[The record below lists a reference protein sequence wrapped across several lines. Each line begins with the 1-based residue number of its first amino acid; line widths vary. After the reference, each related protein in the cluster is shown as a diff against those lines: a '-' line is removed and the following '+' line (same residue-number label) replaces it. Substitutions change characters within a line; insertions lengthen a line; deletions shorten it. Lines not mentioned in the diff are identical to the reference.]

1 MSDSIINNERK
12 NAVNDSTA
20 AIVDLVYWIT
30 GDKPKHNAGVFE
42 AILEVRTRYRT
53 MSAQLELLRGAIAG
67 GADMKTEGSRLLK
80 ATESH
85 E

>member
-1 MSDSIINNERK
+1 MDISIINNERK
-12 NAVNDSTA
+12 NAVNDSNT

-30 GDKPKHNAGVFE
+30 GDKPRHDAGVFE

-67 GADMKTEGSRLLK
+67 GVDMKTEGPRLLK